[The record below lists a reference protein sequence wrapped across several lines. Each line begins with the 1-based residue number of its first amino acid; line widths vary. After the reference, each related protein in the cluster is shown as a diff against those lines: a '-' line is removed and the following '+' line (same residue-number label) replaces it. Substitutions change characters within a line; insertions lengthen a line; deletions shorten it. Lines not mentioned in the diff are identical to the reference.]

1 MQFTRRIAFIA
12 PILIGS
18 LLATVSPTS
27 RQATASSVSSG
38 SGTGTGSGSA
48 TVLGNTVQAVVQYDS
63 PASGGSSDCEWRAVL
78 VVTNGARN
86 AESAISVVG
95 ADGVRRS
102 QYARLCNNQM
112 SGYYWIPDNRT
123 SIAATSAHSRL
134 SKVVNMLATRTAPP
148 MDKMVVNVGTWF
160 WVPRAVWKPV
170 SVTAYIPLEVGVISV
185 TATMTPSILSYS
197 PGDGHSP
204 VSCVGPGEPWRDA
217 LGDTAHSSCMYTY
230 RSASHTQQSRVYN
243 NRMAITWKVTW
254 RSNLGVGGQLPNITV
269 GLNSTARVFELQA
282 LAQ

>member
-1 MQFTRRIAFIA
+1 MQFTRRIVCLL
-12 PILIGS
+12 PILVGS
-18 LLATVSPTS
+18 FLATLSPPS
-27 RQATASSVSSG
+27 QRVLASSFSNG

-48 TVLGNTVQAVVQYDS
+48 TVLGDTVEAVVQFDS
-63 PASGGSSDCEWRAVL
+63 PATDGSNDCEWRAVL

-86 AESAISVVG
+86 SPGGINVIG

-102 QYARLCNNQM
+102 QYARLCKNQM

-123 SIAATSAHSRL
+123 SIAATSARSRL
-134 SKVVNMLATRTAPP
+134 SKLVNMLATRTAPP

-160 WVPRAVWKPV
+160 WVPRAAWKPV

-185 TATMTPSILSYS
+185 TATVTPFALTYS

-204 VSCVGPGEPWRDA
+204 VTCKGPGEPWSTS
-217 LGDTAHSSCMYTY
+217 LGDTARSSCMYTY
-230 RSASHTQQSRVYN
+230 RSASHTQPSRAYN
-243 NRMAITWKVTW
+243 NRMSVTWKVSW
-254 RSNLGVGGQLPNITV
+254 SSNLGIGGSLPNITV

-282 LAQ
+282 LAR